1 MHRFF
6 VSPQSISGSRVSLV
20 GSAASK
26 ITRVLRGRPGDNVIV
41 LDGSSLEYR
50 VVLRSVSTEQVIG
63 DVVESGICEGEP
75 GIAITLYQAIIKGDK
90 FEYVLQKGT
99 ELGVSSFVPII
110 CERSIPNARKW
121 SDGRYE
127 RWRTIVREAAEQ
139 SGRGRVPH
147 VGTAIELREAIKS
160 HAGPGMIPW
169 EMERDNSIRHALG
182 RIKEQGTT
190 PDRIGIFIGP
200 EGGLTLEEVDL
211 ARAESIVPI
220 TLGQRILRAETA
232 SLAVVSTVMYEW
244 GEMGG

>member
-6 VSPQSISGSRVSLV
+6 VSPKSISGSRVSLE
-20 GSAASK
+20 GGAASQ

-41 LDGSSLEYR
+41 LDGSGLEYR

-63 DVVESGICEGEP
+63 DVVESGLCEGEP
-75 GIAITLYQAIIKGDK
+75 GIEITLYQAIIKGDK

-99 ELGVSSFVPII
+99 ELGVSAFVPMI

-139 SGRGRVPH
+139 SGRGRVPQ
-147 VGTAIELREAIKS
+147 VGTAIELREACKN
-160 HAGPGMIPW
+160 HVGPGMIPW
-169 EMERDNSIRHALG
+169 EKRDDSIRQALG
-182 RIKEQGTT
+182 RIKDQGTT

-200 EGGLTLEEVDL
+200 EGGLTREEVDL
-211 ARAESIVPI
+211 ARAESIAPI
-220 TLGQRILRAETA
+220 TLGRRILRAETA
-232 SLAVVSTVMYEW
+232 SLAVISAVMYEW